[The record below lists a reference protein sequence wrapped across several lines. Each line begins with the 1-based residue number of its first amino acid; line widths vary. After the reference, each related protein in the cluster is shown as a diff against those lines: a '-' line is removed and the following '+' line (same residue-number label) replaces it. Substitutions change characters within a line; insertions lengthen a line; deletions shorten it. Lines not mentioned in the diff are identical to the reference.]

1 MARTNQIK
9 VKKIIATDLD
19 DLTPFI
25 DTANSLVTAKLGSS
39 TLSDTV
45 LEQIEMW
52 LSAHLVAVRDQV
64 PMEERIGEASVK
76 YFGKTGLGL
85 DATMY
90 GQTVK
95 LLDTT
100 GILLDLG
107 KRSVSINVTGPYDE

>member
-1 MARTNQIK
+1 
-9 VKKIIATDLD
+9 
-19 DLTPFI
+19 
-25 DTANSLVTAKLGSS
+25 
-39 TLSDTV
+39 
-45 LEQIEMW
+45 
-52 LSAHLVAVRDQV
+52 
-64 PMEERIGEASVK
+64 MEERIGEASVK